1 VSSYAC
7 VYLSDGRPVCSF
19 RNGVDQLFFILFT
32 RDEWIELDGPE
43 AWRLV
48 SDHYGLGDED
58 EAHVTGFRT
67 TVGVL
72 RDRLD
77 LVGVPVSAVSSELVR
92 LATERAEML
101 DGFGDIGLPEEAESE
116 RKKEIEYLTNLTWED
131 WITGLRSGLQAGLPV
146 TRWGQRE
153 PLGTPARLMSLWDD
167 HDARYQLRAVLEAL
181 PRAEEITLDLDDLFE
196 GGWLETSVDPREHAN
211 ALVAYT
217 SQGGLPP
224 IVLTEGRF
232 DVEVLT
238 TALRLRRPHLVGYIR
253 FPDFNQ
259 KNEGGAA
266 ALRQTVRAFASAGI
280 PNRVVAVFDN
290 DTAAR
295 DVLRSFPTGGLP
307 SNLLVTRLPEL
318 ELARD
323 YPTVGPQGEH
333 SMDVNGLATSIEM
346 YLGTDVLVDE
356 GEMRPVLWGGYVKRL
371 AAYQGDVSDKEG
383 IHERWRQKAAR
394 ATASPE
400 LMADQDWA
408 ALDQVL
414 DHILDLLRGAVLE
427 RSEAANGPGML
438 REVASRKP
446 TRSPTAL
453 CKATTRCHSRPRF
466 ETRPVRPSSTIA
478 GSSIPRA
485 KNLMGALRV
494 LSSEPGRASRPPT
507 TWADLSCTP
516 QPTGVEVLETSLRKD
531 RPSGAGL
538 RDRTTTPT
546 CRSGIAGRCRYPRG
560 DGEGCCRLCVR
571 LEA

>member
-1 VSSYAC
+1 MASPSAFPQTGAVSSYAC

-32 RDEWIELDGPE
+32 RDDWVELDGPE
-43 AWRLV
+43 AWRLLNNNYRV
-48 SDHYGLGDED
+48 DDED

-77 LVGVPVSAVSSELVR
+77 LLGVPVSAVSSELVR

-101 DGFGDIGLPEEAESE
+101 AGFAAIAMPEEQESE
-116 RKKEIEYLTNLTWED
+116 RKEEIEYLSGLTWD
-131 WITGLRSGLQAGLPV
+131 GWFADLRSGLQAGLPV

-153 PLGTPARLMSLWDD
+153 PLGTPARLMSLWED

-181 PRAEEITLDLDDLFE
+181 QREEEITLDLDDLLE

-238 TALRLRRPHLVGYIR
+238 TALRLRRPHLVGYIT

-280 PNRVVAVFDN
+280 PNRVVALFDN

-295 DVLRSFPTGGLP
+295 DVLRSFSTGTLP
-307 SNLLVTRLPEL
+307 ANLLITRLPDL

-333 SMDVNGLATSIEM
+333 SMDVNALATAIEM
-346 YLGTDVLVDE
+346 YLGADVLADD
-356 GEMRPVLWGGYVKRL
+356 GEMRPVVWGGYAKRL
-371 AAYQGDVSDKEG
+371 AAYQGEVSDKDG
-383 IHERWRQKAAR
+383 IQERWRRKVAR

-400 LMADQDWA
+400 LMVDQDWD

-414 DHILDLLRGAVLE
+414 DHILDLLRDAVLE
-427 RSEAANGPGML
+427 
-438 REVASRKP
+438 
-446 TRSPTAL
+446 
-453 CKATTRCHSRPRF
+453 
-466 ETRPVRPSSTIA
+466 ET
-478 GSSIPRA
+478 
-485 KNLMGALRV
+485 
-494 LSSEPGRASRPPT
+494 
-507 TWADLSCTP
+507 
-516 QPTGVEVLETSLRKD
+516 
-531 RPSGAGL
+531 
-538 RDRTTTPT
+538 
-546 CRSGIAGRCRYPRG
+546 
-560 DGEGCCRLCVR
+560 
-571 LEA
+571 